1 MTREEAVQGWIIP
14 AIKNTWNEKKCQE
27 IIKALEQEP
36 SVWDDKGELT
46 EYGEKCREHILEQ
59 EPCDDAVS
67 RQAAI
72 DAVRFGITHAIRINR
87 YTGEKDDLFQASN
100 DELEKAIER
109 IEELPSVSV
118 AEKTGHW
125 IEDEN
130 EMIVW
135 CSICGEEHEECSKFC
150 PNCGHR
156 MVEPQE
162 SEEV

>member
-27 IIKALEQEP
+27 IIKA
-36 SVWDDKGELT
+36 
-46 EYGEKCREHILEQ
+46 LEQ